1 MNEKEQLQV
10 AAYMQ
15 ALEHPLKEVINE
27 VRKVIMGA
35 TPHLKERIK
44 WNAPS
49 YYNQQDL
56 LTIHVKAQQHV
67 HLIFHHIAI
76 VGIDSPLLEGSY
88 KDRRMLYI
96 KDLADLHNKQQE
108 LSRILVATT
117 EAMNQ

>member
-1 MNEKEQLQV
+1 MNEKEHLQV

-27 VRKVIMGA
+27 VRKVIMDA
-35 TPHLKERIK
+35 TPHLQERIK

-49 YYNQQDL
+49 YYYQQDL

-76 VGIDSPLLEGSY
+76 VSIESPLLEGAY

-96 KDLADLHNKQQE
+96 KDLADLHHKKQE
-108 LSRILVATT
+108 LSRILIAVT
-117 EAMNQ
+117 EDMGK